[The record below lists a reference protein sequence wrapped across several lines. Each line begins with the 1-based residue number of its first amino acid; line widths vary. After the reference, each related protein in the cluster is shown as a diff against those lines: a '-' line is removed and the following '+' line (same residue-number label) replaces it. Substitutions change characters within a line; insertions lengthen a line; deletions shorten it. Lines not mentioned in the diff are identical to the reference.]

1 MVIYF
6 YICICY
12 IGPRASIQTTIT
24 HRYTAKETFE
34 YILYSTYVLLI
45 TTPFKGKTNLTQF
58 TMKRKKL
65 TQLFGL
71 MVLMLLMPGIS
82 FAQNLHVQ
90 GRVLDELGEGLIGA
104 GVIIQGTTQGTVTD
118 IDGNY
123 DLPSV
128 PQGAV
133 LEFSCVGYKT
143 MQVQVTSQI
152 LNVTLEPDSR
162 LIDESVVVAYGQ
174 ANKVTITG
182 AVTAVSGESLMKS
195 PVANVANALQGNLP
209 GVSAVQASGMPG
221 ADEPV
226 IRIRGVGSLNSADPL
241 VLVDGVE
248 RPFSQLDPNEI
259 ASISVLK
266 DASATAVFGVRGA
279 NGVILV
285 TTKRGEVGKASV
297 TASASAA
304 MQTIAQFIDFADSYT
319 YGQMYNYTQ
328 ITDMLPVNQWPGS
341 VKIGDYSPYGENV
354 RFKQDVMEHF
364 RLGDMPRTFPNTDW
378 IDYIMNDAAWQEQAN
393 VNVSGGTEKVR
404 YFVSAGYLN
413 QNSLFKTFSD
423 NKNETFDFQR
433 LNYRANLD
441 IEVSKYSQL
450 SLTLGGRMQVRN
462 TMVGGEGFL
471 FRYLQGATP
480 YAGIGVDEEGRHII
494 ADPNKVGAYDRDAL
508 SNYYNLGYENQST
521 NALNFDVQYKLDLSF
536 LTKGLD
542 FKAKASYNSEYTA
555 QKYRQNGY
563 GTGLTYVATLDQ
575 DGNEVLRKEN
585 VTWPIPY
592 SEGKW
597 GSRNWYAEASFNYAR
612 RFGKHNIGAL
622 LLYNQSKTYYPWDSS
637 NSLYQ
642 SIPKGYVGLV
652 GRVTYDY
659 DTKYLIDFNIG
670 YNGSENFAPGKR
682 YGTFPSVS
690 VGWIPSQEK
699 WWAPVKDVVSY
710 LKFRG
715 SYGLVGNDNTNGARF
730 LYLPGTW
737 QFFQGHMGWN
747 PQTQGA
753 NFGTNGNWLQGVRE
767 LTAGNPNVTWEK
779 ATKIN
784 VGVDAGFF
792 NDKLHAYV
800 DVFWEDRKDIL
811 VSNSSTLPAVTSLP
825 ANYVNEG
832 RVKNHGFEVTLNW
845 EQKIGDFRYSISP
858 NFAYAKNKVIEMLEV
873 KPMYDY
879 LSRTGHPVGQ
889 RFGYELFEFY
899 QPGTEE
905 RYYEKYGVFMPD
917 QNIDIKYGDCVYVD
931 LNNDGKID
939 QNDQKPLGYTD
950 NPEITYSLNFNF
962 QYKGFDFTMLWIGAD
977 HVSRQLNGYFRDQ
990 FGSTNTS
997 ALTQWVADNSW
1008 TEDNPDA
1015 ILPRIS
1021 FTNRVHNNRDSQAW
1035 VVDSKYVRLKNV
1047 EIGYTITPKKG
1058 SFFNYVRVYAS
1069 GNNLLTFADFK
1080 GNDPEAPGS
1089 GLDHGMRYPMT
1100 RLFNIGAQINF

>member
-1 MVIYF
+1 
-6 YICICY
+6 
-12 IGPRASIQTTIT
+12 
-24 HRYTAKETFE
+24 
-34 YILYSTYVLLI
+34 
-45 TTPFKGKTNLTQF
+45 
-58 TMKRKKL
+58 MKRKKL
-65 TQLFGL
+65 TQLFGIIA
-71 MVLMLLMPGIS
+71 LLLFASGQS
-82 FAQNLHVQ
+82 FAQNLHIT
-90 GRVLDELGEGLIGA
+90 GRVVDELGEGVIGA
-104 GVIIQGTTQGTVTD
+104 GVVIQGTMNGTVTD
-118 IDGNY
+118 VDGNFEI
-123 DLPSV
+123 PSV
-128 PQGAV
+128 PQGAT
-133 LEFSCVGYKT
+133 LEVSCVGYKT
-143 MQVQVTSQI
+143 QLVKVTAAR
-152 LNVTLEPDSR
+152 LNVTLLPDSK

-174 ANKVTITG
+174 QNKVTITG
-182 AVTAVSGESLMKS
+182 AVTAVGGEALLKS
-195 PVANVANALQGNLP
+195 PVANVANSLQGNLP
-209 GVSAVQASGMPG
+209 GVSAVQPSGMPG

-226 IRIRGVGSLNSADPL
+226 IRIRGVGSLNSAEPL

-248 RPFSQLDPNEI
+248 RSFSQLDPNEI
-259 ASISVLK
+259 ESISVLK

-297 TASASAA
+297 TASVSAA
-304 MQTIAQFIDFADSYT
+304 MQTISQFVEFADSYT
-319 YGQMYNYTQ
+319 YGQMYNYSQ
-328 ITDMLPVNQWPGS
+328 ITDAKPMAEWPGT
-341 VKIGDYSPYGENV
+341 VKIADYTPYAGIVKFNQE
-354 RFKQDVMEHF
+354 VMEHF
-364 RLGDMPRTFPNTDW
+364 RTGDMPTTFPNTDW
-378 IDYIMNDAAWQEQAN
+378 IDYIMKDQAWQEQAN

-404 YFVSAGYLN
+404 YFVSAGFLN
-413 QNSLFKTFSD
+413 QNSLFKTFSN
-423 NKNETFDFQR
+423 NKNETFDYQR

-441 IEVSKYSQL
+441 IDISKYSQL
-450 SLTLGGRMQVRN
+450 SLTLGGRMQDRN
-462 TMVGGEGFL
+462 TMGGGEGFL

-494 ADPNKVGAYDRDAL
+494 SDPNIVGAYDRDAL
-508 SNYYNLGYENQST
+508 SNYYGLGYENQST
-521 NALNFDVQYKLDLSF
+521 NALNFDIQYKLDMSF

-542 FKAKASYNSEYTA
+542 FKVKASYNSEYTA
-555 QKYRQNGY
+555 QKYRQNGF
-563 GTGLTYVATLDQ
+563 GTGLTYVATIVN
-575 DGNEVLRKEN
+575 GEEVLRKEN

-612 RFGKHNIGAL
+612 RFGKHNVGAL

-659 DTKYLIDFNIG
+659 DTKYLLDLNIG

-699 WWAPVKDVVSY
+699 WWAPVKDVISY

-784 VGVDAGFF
+784 IGMDAGFF
-792 NDKLHAYV
+792 KDQLHAYV
-800 DVFWEDRKDIL
+800 DFFWEDRKDIL
-811 VSNSSTLPAVTSLP
+811 VSNASTLPAVTSLP

-832 RVKNHGFEVTLNW
+832 RVKNHVFEVTLNW
-845 EQKIGDFRYSISP
+845 EQKFGDFRYSISP
-858 NFAYAKNKVIEMLEV
+858 NFAYAKNQVIEMLEV
-873 KPMYDY
+873 KPLYDY
-879 LSRTGHPVGQ
+879 LSRTGLPVGQ
-889 RFGYELFEFY
+889 RFGYDLFEFY
-899 QPGTEE
+899 EAGATEE
-905 RYYEKYGVFMPD
+905 RYFAKYGVEMPN
-917 QNIDIKYGDCVYVD
+917 QNVELKNGDAVYVD
-931 LNNDGKID
+931 LNGDEIID
-939 QNDQKPLGYTD
+939 ANDQKPLGYTD
-950 NPEITYSLNFNF
+950 VPEITYSLNFNF
-962 QYKGFDFTMLWIGAD
+962 QWKGLDFTMLWIGAD

-1008 TEDNPDA
+1008 TEDNKNA

-1047 EIGYTITPKKG
+1047 EIGYTFTPKAG
-1058 SFFNYVRVYAS
+1058 SFFNYIRVYAS

-1089 GLDHGMRYPMT
+1089 GLDYGMRYPMT

>member
-1 MVIYF
+1 
-6 YICICY
+6 
-12 IGPRASIQTTIT
+12 
-24 HRYTAKETFE
+24 
-34 YILYSTYVLLI
+34 
-45 TTPFKGKTNLTQF
+45 
-58 TMKRKKL
+58 
-65 TQLFGL
+65 
-71 MVLMLLMPGIS
+71 MLLMSGQA
-82 FAQNLHVQ
+82 FAQNL
-90 GRVLDELGEGLIGA
+90 RVTGKVVDENGEGVIGA
-104 GVIIQGTTQGTVTD
+104 GVVLQGTATGTITD
-118 IDGNY
+118 VDGNY
-123 DLPSV
+123 ELPSV
-128 PQGAV
+128 PQGAT
-133 LEFSCVGYKT
+133 LEISCVGYKT
-143 MQVQVTSQI
+143 MLVQVTGSR
-152 LNVTLEPDSR
+152 LDVTMAPDSR

-174 ANKVTITG
+174 QNKVTITG
-182 AVTAVSGESLMKS
+182 SVAAVGGEALLKS

-226 IRIRGVGSLNSADPL
+226 IRIRGVGSLNSAEPL

-259 ASISVLK
+259 ESISVLK

-297 TASASAA
+297 TASVSAA
-304 MQTIAQFIDFADSYT
+304 MQTISQFIDFADSYT
-319 YGQMYNYTQ
+319 YGQMWNYTA
-328 ITDMLPVNQWPGS
+328 ITDALDPSAWPGT
-341 VKIGDYSPYGENV
+341 VNVPDYTPYEGNGI

-364 RLGDMPRTFPNTDW
+364 RTGDMPTTFPNTDW
-378 IDYIMNDAAWQEQAN
+378 IDYIMKDAAWQEQAN

-404 YFVSAGYLN
+404 YFVSAGFLN
-413 QNSLFKTFSD
+413 QNSLLKTFSS
-423 NKNETFDFQR
+423 NKNETFDYQR

-441 IEVSKYSQL
+441 INISKNSQL
-450 SLTLGGRMQVRN
+450 SLTLGGRMQDRN
-462 TMVGGEGFL
+462 TMGGGEGFL

-480 YAGIGVDEEGRHII
+480 YAGIGIDEQGRHII
-494 ADPNKVGAYDRDAL
+494 SDANIVGPFDRDAL
-508 SNYYNLGYENQST
+508 SNYYDLGYENQST
-521 NALNFDVQYKLDLSF
+521 NALNFDIQYKLDMGF

-542 FKAKASYNSEYTA
+542 FKVKAAYNSEYTA

-563 GTGLTYVATLDQ
+563 GTGVHYVATIVH
-575 DGNEVLRKEN
+575 GHEALRKEN

-622 LLYNQSKTYYPWDSS
+622 LLYNQSKTYYPWDSDD
-637 NSLYQ
+637 SLYQ

-659 DTKYLIDFNIG
+659 DTTYLLDFNIG

-690 VGWIPSQEK
+690 LGWIPSQEK
-699 WWAPVKDVVSY
+699 WWTPIKPVISY
-710 LKFRG
+710 LKFRA

-730 LYLPGTW
+730 LYLPGAWSFYT
-737 QFFQGHMGWN
+737 GSMTWN
-747 PQTQGA
+747 PQERGA
-753 NFGTNGNWLQGVRE
+753 NFGVNGNWLPAVKE

-784 VGVDAGFF
+784 VGMDAGFF

-800 DVFWEDRKDIL
+800 DFFWEDRKDIL
-811 VSNSSTLPAVTSLP
+811 VSNASTLPAVTSLP
-825 ANYVNEG
+825 SSYVNEG

-858 NFAYAKNKVIEMLEV
+858 NFAFARNKIIEMLEV
-873 KPMYDY
+873 PPMYEY
-879 LSRTGHPVGQ
+879 LSRTGLPVGQ
-889 RFGYELFEFY
+889 RFGYDLFEFY
-899 QPGTEE
+899 EPGKTEE
-905 RYYEKYGVFMPD
+905 RYFAKYGVEMPD
-917 QNIDIKYGDCVYVD
+917 QVNAIKPGDCVYVD
-931 LNNDGKID
+931 LNGDNVID
-939 QNDQKPLGYTD
+939 ANDQKPLGYTD
-950 NPEITYSLNFNF
+950 NPEITYSVNFNF
-962 QYKGFDFTMLWIGAD
+962 QWKGLDFTMLWIGVD
-977 HVSRQLNGYFRDQ
+977 RVSRQLNGYFRDQ

-997 ALTQWVADNSW
+997 ALTQYVADNSW
-1008 TEDNPDA
+1008 TEDNTDA

-1035 VVDSKYVRLKNV
+1035 IINSRYVRLKNV
-1047 EIGYTITPKKG
+1047 ELGYTFTPKKG
-1058 SFFNYVRVYAS
+1058 GFFNYIRVYAS

-1089 GLDHGMRYPMT
+1089 GLDYGVRYPMT
-1100 RLFNIGAQINF
+1100 RLFNIGAQFNF

>member
-1 MVIYF
+1 
-6 YICICY
+6 
-12 IGPRASIQTTIT
+12 
-24 HRYTAKETFE
+24 
-34 YILYSTYVLLI
+34 
-45 TTPFKGKTNLTQF
+45 
-58 TMKRKKL
+58 
-65 TQLFGL
+65 
-71 MVLMLLMPGIS
+71 MLLMSGQA
-82 FAQNLHVQ
+82 FAQNL
-90 GRVLDELGEGLIGA
+90 RVTGKVVDENGEGVIGA
-104 GVIIQGTTQGTVTD
+104 GVVLQGTATGTITD
-118 IDGNY
+118 VDGNY
-123 DLPSV
+123 ELPSV
-128 PQGAV
+128 PQGAT
-133 LEFSCVGYKT
+133 LEISCVGYKT
-143 MQVQVTSQI
+143 MLVQVTGSR
-152 LNVTLEPDSR
+152 LDVTMAPDSR

-174 ANKVTITG
+174 QNKVTITG
-182 AVTAVSGESLMKS
+182 SVAAVGGEALLKS

-226 IRIRGVGSLNSADPL
+226 IRIRGVGSLNSAEPL

-259 ASISVLK
+259 ESISVLK

-297 TASASAA
+297 SASFSTAA
-304 MQTIAQFIDFADSYT
+304 QTISQFIDFADSYT
-319 YGQMYNYTQ
+319 YGQMWNYTA
-328 ITDMLPVNQWPGS
+328 ITDALDPSAWPGS
-341 VKIGDYSPYGENV
+341 VTIADYTPYEGNGI
-354 RFKQDVMEHF
+354 RFNQEVMEHF
-364 RLGDMPRTFPNTDW
+364 RTGDMPTTFPNTDW
-378 IDYIMNDAAWQEQAN
+378 IDYIMNDVALQEQAN
-393 VNVSGGTEKVR
+393 VNVSGGTDKVR
-404 YFVSAGYLN
+404 YFVSAGFLN
-413 QNSLFKTFSD
+413 QNSLLKTFSE

-441 IEVSKYSQL
+441 IDITKRSTL
-450 SLTLGGRMQVRN
+450 SLTLGGRMQDRN
-462 TMVGGEGFL
+462 TMGGGEGFL

-480 YAGIGVDEEGRHII
+480 YAGIGIDASGRHII
-494 ADPNKVGAYDRDAL
+494 SDSNIVGPFDRDAL
-508 SNYYNLGYENQST
+508 SNYYDLGYENQST
-521 NALNFDVQYKLDLSF
+521 NALNFDIQYKLDMGF

-542 FKAKASYNSEYTA
+542 FKVKASYNSEYTA

-563 GTGLTYVATLDQ
+563 GTGVHYVATIV
-575 DGNEVLRKEN
+575 DGQEVLRKEN

-622 LLYNQSKTYYPWDSS
+622 LLYNQSKTYYPWDSDD
-637 NSLYQ
+637 SLYQ

-659 DTKYLIDFNIG
+659 DTKYLLDFNIG

-699 WWAPVKDVVSY
+699 WWAPVKNVISY

-737 QFFQGHMGWN
+737 QFYNGSMTWN
-747 PQTQGA
+747 PQERGA
-753 NFGTNGNWLQGVRE
+753 NFGVNGNWLPAVKE

-784 VGVDAGFF
+784 IGMDAGFF
-792 NDKLHAYV
+792 QDKLHAYV
-800 DVFWEDRKDIL
+800 DFFWEDRKDIL
-811 VSNSSTLPAVTSLP
+811 VSNESTLPAVTSLP

-858 NFAYAKNKVIEMLEV
+858 NFAFARNQIIEMLEV
-873 KPMYDY
+873 PPMYDY
-879 LSRTGHPVGQ
+879 LSRTGLPVGQ
-889 RFGYELFEFY
+889 RFGYDLFEFY
-899 QPGTEE
+899 EPGATEE
-905 RYYEKYGVFMPD
+905 RYFAKYGVEMPD
-917 QNIDIKYGDCVYVD
+917 QVTAVKPGDCIYVD
-931 LNNDGKID
+931 LNGDNVID
-939 QNDQKPLGYTD
+939 ANDQKPLGYTD
-950 NPEITYSLNFNF
+950 NPEITYSVNFNF
-962 QYKGFDFTMLWIGAD
+962 QWKGLDFTMLWIGAD

-997 ALTQWVADNSW
+997 ALTQYVADNSW
-1008 TEDNPDA
+1008 TEDNTDA

-1035 VVDSKYVRLKNV
+1035 IINSRYVRLKNV
-1047 EIGYTITPKKG
+1047 ELGYTFTPKKG
-1058 SFFNYVRVYAS
+1058 GFFNYIRVYAS

-1089 GLDHGMRYPMT
+1089 GLDYGVRYPMT
-1100 RLFNIGAQINF
+1100 RLFNIGAQFNF

>member
-1 MVIYF
+1 
-6 YICICY
+6 
-12 IGPRASIQTTIT
+12 
-24 HRYTAKETFE
+24 
-34 YILYSTYVLLI
+34 
-45 TTPFKGKTNLTQF
+45 
-58 TMKRKKL
+58 MKRKKL
-65 TQLFGL
+65 THLFGL
-71 MVLMLLMPGIS
+71 VAVMLLIS
-82 FAQNLHVQ
+82 GQTFAQNLHVQ
-90 GRVLDELGEGLIGA
+90 GKVLDELGEGLIGV
-104 GVIIQGTTQGTVTD
+104 GVIIQGTLDGTVTD
-118 IDGNY
+118 ADGNY
-123 DLPSV
+123 SLSSV
-128 PQGAV
+128 PQGAT

-143 MQVQVTSQI
+143 QQVKVTGQRLDI
-152 LNVTLEPDSR
+152 TMAPDSK
-162 LIDESVVVAYGQ
+162 LIDESVVVAYGSQ
-174 ANKVTITG
+174 NKVTITG
-182 AVTAVSGESLMKS
+182 AVTAVGGDALLKS
-195 PVANVANALQGNLP
+195 PVANVANSLQGNLP
-209 GVSAVQASGMPG
+209 GVSAVQPSGMPG

-226 IRIRGVGSLNSADPL
+226 IRIRGIGSLNSAEPL

-259 ASISVLK
+259 ESISVLK

-297 TASASAA
+297 TASVSAA

-328 ITDMLPVNQWPGS
+328 ITDAKSMLEWPGT
-341 VKIGDYSPYGENV
+341 VKIEDYTPYAGVVKFNQE
-354 RFKQDVMEHF
+354 VMEHF
-364 RLGDMPRTFPNTDW
+364 RTGDMPTTFPNTDW
-378 IDYIMNDAAWQEQAN
+378 IDYIMNDQAWQEQAN

-404 YFVSAGYLN
+404 YFVSAGFLN
-413 QNSLFKTFSD
+413 QNSLFKTFSN
-423 NKNETFDFQR
+423 NKNETFDYQR

-441 IEVSKYSQL
+441 IDISKYSQL
-450 SLTLGGRMQVRN
+450 SLTLGGRMQDRN
-462 TMVGGEGFL
+462 TMGGGEGFL

-494 ADPNKVGAYDRDAL
+494 SDPNIVGAYDRDAL

-521 NALNFDVQYKLDLSF
+521 NALNFDIQYKLDMSF

-542 FKAKASYNSEYTA
+542 FKAKASYNSDYTA
-555 QKYRQNGY
+555 QKYRQNGF
-563 GTGLTYVATLDQ
+563 GTGLTYVATIV
-575 DGNEVLRKEN
+575 DGKEVLRKEN

-592 SEGKW
+592 SEEKW
-597 GSRNWYAEASFNYAR
+597 GSRNWYAEASLNYAR
-612 RFGKHNIGAL
+612 RFGKHNVGAL

-659 DTKYLIDFNIG
+659 DTKYLLDFNIG

-699 WWAPVKDVVSY
+699 WWAPVKNVISY

-792 NDKLHAYV
+792 KDQLHAYV
-800 DVFWEDRKDIL
+800 DFFWEDRKDIL
-811 VSNSSTLPAVTSLP
+811 VSNASTLPAVTSLP

-845 EQKIGDFRYSISP
+845 EQKFGDFRYSISP
-858 NFAYAKNKVIEMLEV
+858 NFAFARNQVIEMLEV

-879 LSRTGHPVGQ
+879 LSRTGLPVGQ
-889 RFGYELFEFY
+889 RFGYDLFEFY

-905 RYYEKYGVFMPD
+905 RYFEKYGKEMPD
-917 QNIDIKYGDCVYVD
+917 QNVQLKYGDCVYVD
-931 LNNDGKID
+931 LNDDDIID

-950 NPEITYSLNFNF
+950 VPEITYSLNFNF
-962 QYKGFDFTMLWIGAD
+962 QWKGLDFTMLWIGAD

-1047 EIGYTITPKKG
+1047 ELGYTFTPKKG
-1058 SFFNYVRVYAS
+1058 SFFNYIRVYAS

-1089 GLDHGMRYPMT
+1089 GLDYGMRYPMT

>member
-1 MVIYF
+1 
-6 YICICY
+6 
-12 IGPRASIQTTIT
+12 
-24 HRYTAKETFE
+24 
-34 YILYSTYVLLI
+34 
-45 TTPFKGKTNLTQF
+45 
-58 TMKRKKL
+58 MKRKRL
-65 TQLFGL
+65 TQVFGL
-71 MVLMLLMPGIS
+71 VAMLLLIS
-82 FAQNLHVQ
+82 GQIFAQNLNVH
-90 GRVLDELGEGLIGA
+90 GKVLDENGEGLIGA
-104 GVIIQGTTQGTVTD
+104 GVVIQGTTQGTITD
-118 IDGNY
+118 VDGSY
-123 DLPSV
+123 QLSV
-128 PQGAV
+128 PQGAT
-133 LEFSCVGYKT
+133 LEFSCVGYKA
-143 MQVQVTSQI
+143 QLVQVTGPN
-152 LNVTLEPDSR
+152 LTVTLAPDSK
-162 LIDESVVVAYGQ
+162 LIDESVVVAYGSQ
-174 ANKVTITG
+174 NKVTITG
-182 AVTAVSGESLMKS
+182 AVTAVGGDALMKS
-195 PVANVANALQGNLP
+195 PVPNVANALQGNLP
-209 GVSAVQASGMPG
+209 GVTAVQPSGMPG

-226 IRIRGVGSLNSADPL
+226 IRIRGVGSLNSAEPL

-259 ASISVLK
+259 ESISVLK

-297 TASASAA
+297 SASFSTAA
-304 MQTIAQFIDFADSYT
+304 QTISQFIDFADSYT
-319 YGQMYNYTQ
+319 YGQMWNYTA
-328 ITDMLPVNQWPGS
+328 ITDALEPSAWPGT
-341 VKIGDYSPYGENV
+341 VNITDYTPYAGNGI
-354 RFKQDVMEHF
+354 RFSQEVMEHF
-364 RLGDMPRTFPNTDW
+364 RTGDMPTTFPNTDW
-378 IDYIMNDAAWQEQAN
+378 IDYIMNDVALQEQAN
-393 VNVSGGTEKVR
+393 VNVSGGTDKVR
-404 YFVSAGYLN
+404 YFVSAGFLN
-413 QNSLFKTFSD
+413 QNSLLKTFSE

-441 IEVSKYSQL
+441 IDITKRSTL
-450 SLTLGGRMQVRN
+450 SLTLGGRMQDRN
-462 TMVGGEGFL
+462 TMGGGEGFL

-480 YAGIGVDEEGRHII
+480 YAGIGIDASGRHII
-494 ADPNKVGAYDRDAL
+494 SDSNIVGPFDRDAL
-508 SNYYNLGYENQST
+508 SNYYDLGYENQST
-521 NALNFDVQYKLDLSF
+521 NALNFDIQYKLDMGF

-542 FKAKASYNSEYTA
+542 FKVKASYNSEYTA

-563 GTGLTYVATLDQ
+563 GTGVHYVATIV
-575 DGNEVLRKEN
+575 DGQEVLRKEN

-612 RFGKHNIGAL
+612 RFGKHNVGAL
-622 LLYNQSKTYYPWDSS
+622 LLYNQSKTYYPWDSDGS
-637 NSLYQ
+637 IYE

-659 DTKYLIDFNIG
+659 DTKYLLDLNIG

-699 WWAPVKDVVSY
+699 WWAPVKNVISY

-737 QFFQGHMGWN
+737 QFYNGSMTWN
-747 PQTQGA
+747 PQERGA
-753 NFGTNGNWLQGVRE
+753 NFGVNGNWLPAVKE

-784 VGVDAGFF
+784 IGMDAGFF
-792 NDKLHAYV
+792 QDKLHAYV
-800 DVFWEDRKDIL
+800 DFFWEDRKDIL
-811 VSNSSTLPAVTSLP
+811 VSNASTLPAVTSLP

-858 NFAYAKNKVIEMLEV
+858 NFAFARNQIIEMLEV
-873 KPMYDY
+873 PPMYDY
-879 LSRTGHPVGQ
+879 LSRTGLPVGQ
-889 RFGYELFEFY
+889 RFGYDLFEFY
-899 QPGTEE
+899 EPGATEE
-905 RYYEKYGVFMPD
+905 RYFAKYGVEMPD
-917 QNIDIKYGDCVYVD
+917 QVSAIKPGDCVYVD
-931 LNNDGKID
+931 LNGDNVID
-939 QNDQKPLGYTD
+939 ANDQKPLGYTD
-950 NPEITYSLNFNF
+950 NPEITFSVNFNF
-962 QYKGFDFTMLWIGAD
+962 QWKGLDFTMLWIGAD

-997 ALTQWVADNSW
+997 ALTQYVADNSW
-1008 TEDNPDA
+1008 TEDNTDA

-1035 VVDSKYVRLKNV
+1035 VIDSRYIRLKNV
-1047 EIGYTITPKKG
+1047 EIGYAFVPKQKDA
-1058 SFFNYVRVYAS
+1058 FFNYIRVYAS

-1089 GLDHGMRYPMT
+1089 GLDYGVRYPMT
-1100 RLFNIGAQINF
+1100 RLFNIGVQVNF